1 MSKEYTLFDF
11 PSIISGMRKDEKKR
25 TETLL
30 PYENLYGPLTE
41 ATQLEETP
49 FFQEYLSLFN
59 PDRELEGLTLWTE
72 DEDYEGGKKPVFNGP
87 EPSVD
92 DYKMLQLL
100 IIGSFSNRYSIIPG
114 PQPATYR
121 LGFQTMKSP
130 LIYAVDQLF
139 NFQIKRLYPA
149 YLAEQMRLAVLL
161 SSDERDQVWQQR
173 TERLSLF
180 QEKVGK
186 LRGMMEGKCRINC
199 LSLRLEKRCNMSPDY
214 RA

>member
-1 MSKEYTLFDF
+1 MSKDYTLFHF
-11 PSIISGMRKDEKKR
+11 PSIISEMRKNVKER
-25 TETLL
+25 VETLL
-30 PYENLYGPLTE
+30 PYEELYGPLTE
-41 ATQLEETP
+41 ATQLEDTP

-72 DEDYEGGKKPVFNGP
+72 DEDYEGGEKPLFNGQ
-87 EPSVD
+87 EPSMD
-92 DYKMLQLL
+92 DYKMLQIL

-114 PQPATYR
+114 PKPSTYR

-149 YLAEQMRLAVLL
+149 YLAEQIRLAVLL

-173 TERLSLF
+173 TERLGLF

-186 LRGMMEGKCRINC
+186 LRGMMEGK
-199 LSLRLEKRCNMSPDY
+199 
-214 RA
+214 

>member
-1 MSKEYTLFDF
+1 MSKEYIVFDF

-30 PYENLYGPLTE
+30 PYEELYGPLTE
-41 ATQLEETP
+41 ATQLEGTP

-59 PDRELEGLTLWTE
+59 PDRELEGLTLWTK
-72 DEDYEGGKKPVFNGP
+72 DDDYEGGEKPLFNGQ
-87 EPSVD
+87 EPSMD
-92 DYKMLQLL
+92 DYKMLQILT
-100 IIGSFSNRYSIIPG
+100 IGSFSNRYSIIPG
-114 PQPATYR
+114 PQPSTYR

-139 NFQIKRLYPA
+139 NFQIKGLYPA
-149 YLAEQMRLAVLL
+149 YIAEQMRLTVLL

-173 TERLSLF
+173 TERLGLF

-186 LRGMMEGKCRINC
+186 LRERIYEQN
-199 LSLRLEKRCNMSPDY
+199 LKP
-214 RA
+214 

>member
-11 PSIISGMRKDEKKR
+11 PSIISGMRTNEKKR
-25 TETLL
+25 TETIL

-41 ATQLEETP
+41 STQIEDTP

-59 PDRELEGLTLWTE
+59 PDRELEGLTLWTK
-72 DEDYEGGKKPVFNGP
+72 DDDYEGGEKPLFNGQ
-87 EPSVD
+87 EPSMD
-92 DYKMLQLL
+92 DYKMLQIL

-130 LIYAVDQLF
+130 LIFAVDQLF
-139 NFQIKRLYPA
+139 NFQIKGLYPA
-149 YLAEQMRLAVLL
+149 YIAEQMRLTVLL
-161 SSDERDQVWQQR
+161 SSDERDEVWQQR

-186 LRGMMEGKCRINC
+186 LRGMMEGT
-199 LSLRLEKRCNMSPDY
+199 PDSQQT
-214 RA
+214 

>member
-30 PYENLYGPLTE
+30 PYEELYGPFTE
-41 ATQLEETP
+41 AAQIEDTP

-59 PDRELEGLTLWTE
+59 PDLELEGLTLWTK
-72 DEDYEGGKKPVFNGP
+72 DDDYEGGGKPLFNGQ
-87 EPSVD
+87 EPSMD
-92 DYKMLQLL
+92 DYKMLQIL

-114 PQPATYR
+114 PHPATYR

-139 NFQIKRLYPA
+139 NFQIKGLYPA
-149 YLAEQMRLAVLL
+149 YIAEQMRLTVLL

-186 LRGMMEGKCRINC
+186 LRGMMEGK
-199 LSLRLEKRCNMSPDY
+199 KW
-214 RA
+214 

>member
-11 PSIISGMRKDEKKR
+11 PSIISGIRNDEKKR
-25 TETLL
+25 AETLL
-30 PYENLYGPLTE
+30 PYEDLYGPLTE
-41 ATQLEETP
+41 TTQLEDTP

-72 DEDYEGGKKPVFNGP
+72 DDDYEGGKKPVFNGP

-130 LIYAVDQLF
+130 IIYAVDQLF
-139 NFQIKRLYPA
+139 NFQIKGLYLA
-149 YLAEQMRLAVLL
+149 YLAEQMRLAILL
-161 SSDERDQVWQQR
+161 SSDERDLVWQQR

-180 QEKVGK
+180 QEKVVK
-186 LRGMMEGKCRINC
+186 LRGQGN
-199 LSLRLEKRCNMSPDY
+199 
-214 RA
+214 RAKIR

>member
-25 TETLL
+25 EGTLQ
-30 PYENLYGPLTE
+30 PYEDLYGPLTE
-41 ATQLEETP
+41 TTQLEETP

-72 DEDYEGGKKPVFNGP
+72 DDDYEGGKKPLFNGP

-130 LIYAVDQLF
+130 IIYAVDQLF
-139 NFQIKRLYPA
+139 NFQIKGLYPA
-149 YLAEQMRLAVLL
+149 YIAEQMRLAVLL

-173 TERLSLF
+173 TERLGLF
-180 QEKVGK
+180 QEKVVK
-186 LRGMMEGKCRINC
+186 LRTMLKECKG
-199 LSLRLEKRCNMSPDY
+199 
-214 RA
+214 

>member
-30 PYENLYGPLTE
+30 PYEDLYGPLTE
-41 ATQLEETP
+41 AAQIEETP

-59 PDRELEGLTLWTE
+59 PERELEGLTLWTE
-72 DEDYEGGKKPVFNGP
+72 DNDYEGGKKPLFNGL

-139 NFQIKRLYPA
+139 NFQIKGLYPA

-173 TERLSLF
+173 TERLGLF
-180 QEKVGK
+180 QEKVVK
-186 LRGMMEGKCRINC
+186 LRTMLKECKG
-199 LSLRLEKRCNMSPDY
+199 
-214 RA
+214 

>member
-1 MSKEYTLFDF
+1 MLSQKSSKMSKEYTLFDF
-11 PSIISGMRKDEKKR
+11 PSIISGMRTNEKKR
-25 TETLL
+25 TETIL

-41 ATQLEETP
+41 ATQIEETP

-59 PDRELEGLTLWTE
+59 PDRELEGLTLWTK
-72 DEDYEGGKKPVFNGP
+72 DDDYEGGEKPLFNGQ
-87 EPSVD
+87 EPSMD
-92 DYKMLQLL
+92 DYKMLQIL

-130 LIYAVDQLF
+130 LIFAVDQLF
-139 NFQIKRLYPA
+139 NFQIKGLYPA
-149 YLAEQMRLAVLL
+149 YIAEQMRLTVLL
-161 SSDERDQVWQQR
+161 SSDERDEVWQQR

-186 LRGMMEGKCRINC
+186 LRGMMEGCKK
-199 LSLRLEKRCNMSPDY
+199 S
-214 RA
+214 

>member
-59 PDRELEGLTLWTE
+59 PDRELEGLTLWTK
-72 DEDYEGGKKPVFNGP
+72 DDDYEGGEKPLFNGQ
-87 EPSVD
+87 EPSMD
-92 DYKMLQLL
+92 DYKMLQIL

-114 PQPATYR
+114 PQPSTYR

-139 NFQIKRLYPA
+139 NFQIKGLYPA
-149 YLAEQMRLAVLL
+149 YIAEQMRLTVLL

-173 TERLSLF
+173 TERLGLF

-186 LRGMMEGKCRINC
+186 LRGMMKGTPD
-199 LSLRLEKRCNMSPDY
+199 SPQT
-214 RA
+214 

>member
-30 PYENLYGPLTE
+30 PYEDLYGPITE
-41 ATQLEETP
+41 TTQLEETP
-49 FFQEYLSLFN
+49 FFQEYLTLFN

-72 DEDYEGGKKPVFNGP
+72 DDDYEGGKKPLFNGS

-149 YLAEQMRLAVLL
+149 YLAEQIRLAVLL

-180 QEKVGK
+180 QEKVVK
-186 LRGMMEGKCRINC
+186 MRGMMEGKNC
-199 LSLRLEKRCNMSPDY
+199 
-214 RA
+214 

>member
-1 MSKEYTLFDF
+1 MSKEYIVFDF

-41 ATQLEETP
+41 ATQLEDTP

-59 PDRELEGLTLWTE
+59 PDRELEGLTLWTK
-72 DEDYEGGKKPVFNGP
+72 DDDYEGGEKPLFNGQ
-87 EPSVD
+87 EPSMD
-92 DYKMLQLL
+92 DYKMLQIL

-114 PQPATYR
+114 PQPSTYR

-139 NFQIKRLYPA
+139 NFQIKGLYPA
-149 YLAEQMRLAVLL
+149 YIAEQMRLTVLL

-180 QEKVGK
+180 QEKVRK
-186 LRGMMEGKCRINC
+186 LRGMMEGK
-199 LSLRLEKRCNMSPDY
+199 
-214 RA
+214 

>member
-59 PDRELEGLTLWTE
+59 PDRELEGLTLWTK
-72 DEDYEGGKKPVFNGP
+72 DDDYEGGEKPVFNGP

-92 DYKMLQLL
+92 DYMMLQLL

-114 PQPATYR
+114 PQPSTYR

-139 NFQIKRLYPA
+139 NFQIKGLYPA
-149 YLAEQMRLAVLL
+149 YIAEQMRLTVLL

-186 LRGMMEGKCRINC
+186 LRGMMEG
-199 LSLRLEKRCNMSPDY
+199 SDG
-214 RA
+214 